1 MATEGVEVPPIARS
15 RVRRA
20 SRAILVRYVARLGLT
35 AAATLAVAFVAV
47 AVYVADGVTRVD
59 RDPVDISPRTVQ
71 DTYED
76 VTLRTA
82 DGLVLRGWLFP
93 ATKRAT
99 DDLSRVIGPTAD
111 RAVVLVHGKD
121 GNRMDSPYLQR
132 VARWLLGAGYTVLT
146 IDMRGHGA
154 SEGQRFSLGQH
165 ERLDVAAA
173 IDHLVARGIRIER
186 IALLGESMGAGT
198 VLQAVALRPDVG
210 AVVADSAYAD
220 GRTIVDDLGPQ
231 ETGLP
236 HWFTPAIILAARLLF
251 DLDVDRVD
259 PKAVVASHPRTP
271 FLLIHC
277 ENDGTVNVKHA
288 RRLVAAAGSASE
300 SWIAEGCGHVGAS
313 DKYFAE
319 YDYRLALFL
328 STHIR

>member
-1 MATEGVEVPPIARS
+1 MATERVEVPPIARS

-20 SRAILVRYVARLGLT
+20 SMATLARYVLRLGLA
-35 AAATLAVAFVAV
+35 AAATLAVAYVAV

-71 DTYED
+71 DIHED

-82 DGLVLRGWLFP
+82 DGLLLRGWLFP
-93 ATKRAT
+93 ASKRAT

-146 IDMRGHGA
+146 IDMRGHGV

-173 IDHLVARGIRIER
+173 IDHLVARGIPIGR
-186 IALLGESMGAGT
+186 IALVGESMGAGT
-198 VLQAVALRPDVG
+198 VLQAVALRPDIG
-210 AVVADSAYAD
+210 AVVADSGYAD

-236 HWFTPAIILAARLLF
+236 DWYTPAIIFAARLLF

-259 PKAVVASHPRTP
+259 PEGVVASHPRTP

-277 ENDGTVNVKHA
+277 ENDGTVDVKHA
-288 RRLVAAAGSASE
+288 RRLAAVAGAASE
-300 SWIAEGCGHVGAS
+300 TWIADDCGHVGAA
-313 DKYFAE
+313 DKYTAE
-319 YDYRLALFL
+319 YERRLIGFL
-328 STHIR
+328 SAHIR

>member
-1 MATEGVEVPPIARS
+1 MATERVEVPPLARS

-20 SRAILVRYVARLGLT
+20 SRATLARYVLRLGLV
-35 AAATLAVAFVAV
+35 AAATLAVAYVAV

-59 RDPVDISPRTVQ
+59 RDPIDVSPTVVQ
-71 DTYED
+71 QRYED
-76 VTLRTA
+76 VTLRTS
-82 DGLVLRGWLFP
+82 DGLALRGWLYP
-93 ATKRAT
+93 A
-99 DDLSRVIGPTAD
+99 SAD

-121 GNRMDSPYLQR
+121 GNRLDSKYLQR
-132 VARWLLGAGYTVLT
+132 VARWLLAAGYTVLAF
-146 IDMRGHGA
+146 DMRGHGV

-173 IDHLVARGIRIER
+173 IDHLVARGIQVGR

-198 VLQAVALRPDVG
+198 VLQAVALRPDIG

-236 HWFTPAIILAARLLF
+236 DWYTPAIILAARLLF

-259 PKAVVASHPRTP
+259 PEAVVASHPRTP

-277 ENDGTVNVKHA
+277 ENDGTVDVKHA
-288 RRLVAAAGSASE
+288 RRLAAVAGSASE
-300 SWIAEGCGHVGAS
+300 SWIADDCGHVGAA
-313 DKYFAE
+313 DKYTAE
-319 YDYRLALFL
+319 YERRLLGFL
-328 STHIR
+328 AAHIR